1 MKADPQPAP
10 QPVSPTLLA
19 ARPSSPSSTPAP
31 QVQVRTADVL
41 LTASAPLI
49 WGSTYLVT
57 SQWLPPGQPLLSGVI
72 RALPAGLAMLAWGR
86 QLPRGGW
93 WWKAAVLGVLNIGLF
108 QAMLFIA
115 AYRLPGGVAATV
127 GAIQP
132 LLVVLL
138 AWLLLGARPHLATWL
153 AGLGGIGGVA
163 LLVLGP
169 AARLDGVGVAAA
181 AAGAVSMA
189 LGTVLAKRWRA
200 PVSPLVL
207 TAWQL
212 TAGAL
217 FLLPFALA
225 FETLPARLTL
235 PNVLGYLWLCV
246 AGAGVSYAFWF
257 RGIGRLPTAAVSA
270 LGLLSPVSATA
281 LGFLVLG
288 QTLSPA
294 QMAGALLVLAS
305 VWLGQRAP
313 KAAQAAAAGSGASD
327 KAHAPLA
334 PRQG

>member
-1 MKADPQPAP
+1 M
-10 QPVSPTLLA
+10 
-19 ARPSSPSSTPAP
+19 
-31 QVQVRTADVL
+31 

-189 LGTVLAKRWRA
+189 LGTVLAKRWRP

-217 FLLPFALA
+217 FLLPFALT

-270 LGLLSPVSATA
+270 LGLLSPVSATV

-288 QTLSPA
+288 QTLNPA

-334 PRQG
+334 PRQGGTQR

>member
-1 MKADPQPAP
+1 MKPDAQPA
-10 QPVSPTLLA
+10 SPSLLA
-19 ARPSSPSSTPAP
+19 ALPSSSSCTSTTSSSTAAP

-49 WGSTYLVT
+49 WGSTYLIT

-138 AWLLLGARPHLATWL
+138 AWLLLGARPHLAAWL

-169 AARLDGVGVAAA
+169 AARLDAVGVAAA

-189 LGTVLAKRWRA
+189 LGTVLAKRWR
-200 PVSPLVL
+200 
-207 TAWQL
+207 
-212 TAGAL
+212 
-217 FLLPFALA
+217 
-225 FETLPARLTL
+225 
-235 PNVLGYLWLCV
+235 
-246 AGAGVSYAFWF
+246 
-257 RGIGRLPTAAVSA
+257 
-270 LGLLSPVSATA
+270 
-281 LGFLVLG
+281 
-288 QTLSPA
+288 
-294 QMAGALLVLAS
+294 
-305 VWLGQRAP
+305 
-313 KAAQAAAAGSGASD
+313 
-327 KAHAPLA
+327 
-334 PRQG
+334 PR

>member
-1 MKADPQPAP
+1 MKPDAPPLPITPIAPPVPPA
-10 QPVSPTLLA
+10 QAASPAAPAMPALA
-19 ARPSSPSSTPAP
+19 AISP
-31 QVQVRTADVL
+31 QGRVRAADVL
-41 LTASAPLI
+41 LTASAPLV
-49 WGSTYLVT
+49 WGSTYLIT

-86 QLPRGGW
+86 QLPSGGW

-132 LLVVLL
+132 LLVVAL
-138 AWLLLGARPHLATWL
+138 AWLLLGARPHLAAWL
-153 AGLGGIGGVA
+153 AGFGGIGGVA

-169 AARLDGVGVAAA
+169 AARLDAVGVEAA

-189 LGTVLAKRWRA
+189 LGTVLAKRWRP

-235 PNVLGYLWLCV
+235 PNVLGYAWLCI
-246 AGAGVSYAFWF
+246 AGAGISYALWF

-270 LGLLSPVSATA
+270 LGLLSPVSATV
-281 LGFLVLG
+281 LGFAVLG
-288 QTLSPA
+288 QTLSAA

-313 KAAQAAAAGSGASD
+313 SAQ
-327 KAHAPLA
+327 
-334 PRQG
+334 PR